1 MKKSILNIGKVLTND
16 EKKTI
21 NGGYIFDCRRFCRSS
36 PAMQQMQ
43 IERYGAGA
51 FASCPCMPPC

>member
-21 NGGYIFDCRRFCRSS
+21 TGGYIFTCNRFCSSS

-43 IERYGAGA
+43 VDRYGAEA
-51 FASCPCMPPC
+51 FEGCPCFMPC